1 MTVLRSYVSGAWIAP
16 ADDGRPVLDAV
27 TGEEVARVS
36 SAGIDLGAA
45 LAYGRSAGGPALRE
59 LTFHQRAALLKS
71 LGMLLRE
78 HRQELYAL
86 SARTGATLGDSKF
99 DVDGGIGVLL
109 SYASKA
115 RRELPND
122 TILAE
127 GAVEPLGK
135 GGTFV
140 GQHIL
145 TPLHGV
151 AVQINAFNF
160 PVWGPLEKFAPAF
173 IAGVPSLVKPA
184 TQTAYLTARL
194 VELIVDSGLLPE
206 GSIQLVCGSVGDL
219 FDHLG
224 EQDLVSF
231 TGSAATARQ
240 LRAHPAIVGRSIR
253 FNAEAD
259 SLNCSVLGPE
269 AGPGTPEF
277 DLYVRQLVTEMT
289 VKAGQK
295 CTAIRRALVPAALAD
310 QVAEAARD
318 RLAKVVVG
326 NPAEEGVRMG
336 ALAGLEQREEVRR
349 SVKALLSA
357 GWIVFGDPDHVDVVG
372 ASAERGAFMAPLLL
386 RADEAGRP
394 EPHQVE
400 AFGPVSTIIG
410 YRDTAEVID
419 LAARGRGSLA
429 GSIVTADI
437 AFARDV
443 VLGLA
448 PWHGRLLVLDREDG
462 AESTGHGSPL
472 PALVHGGP
480 GRAGGGEE
488 MGGIRGVLH
497 YMQRTAV
504 QASPRVLS
512 AVTRTWI
519 PGTERNADGGHPFR
533 KSLAELRIGDTVVAG
548 PRRVT
553 LADIEHFAEF
563 TGDTFYAHMDEEAA
577 RANPFFDGRIA
588 HGYLIVSFAAGLFVQ
603 PDPGPVLA
611 NYGLE
616 NLRFLTP
623 VYPGDE
629 LTVTLTC
636 KQITPREDA
645 GYGEVRW
652 DVDVTNQ
659 DGKSVAS
666 YDVLTLVA
674 KEWPPAVGAAAIMPG
689 PGRARPRSGG
699 RAGSPA
705 QVPPTSPR
713 PAATPS
719 GSMREITPSSSSS
732 PAGPPTTRTC
742 AGSWPSVRTARRKF
756 DRQHGQLEP
765 QPDRPP
771 FARPVVAVER
781 QPAAGPVHGE
791 HARRRGGRRD
801 VQEPAGAVLGLE
813 PLPAVHPDARAALD
827 PVGGRPRDAE
837 HLRHRRGEQ
846 FAGSRGHHAEAGRA
860 GPITSMVPAP
870 KSTTS
875 ASSRAPGVVRAPSRA
890 AAGSVTGL
898 CTGMSSRSPRTA
910 AACASPAR
918 LSEATSTARP
928 VLPCRAVAASAA
940 AARSTANRSSTSTAA
955 GAAPAAAVAGPNAR
969 TAPTGQPA
977 SRAHAARSGRRSP
990 SAVIIHGSA
999 GTSATAGAA
1008 GSRPTTALA

>member
-1 MTVLRSYVSGAWIAP
+1 MTVLRSYVGGAWTGP
-16 ADDGRPVLDAV
+16 ADGGRPVLDAV

-36 SAGIDLGAA
+36 STGIDLAAA
-45 LAYGRSAGGPALRE
+45 LDYGRSSGGPALRE

-71 LGMLLRE
+71 LGQLLRE

-109 SYASKA
+109 SYASRAK
-115 RRELPND
+115 RELPND
-122 TILAE
+122 TILTE
-127 GAVEPLGK
+127 GTVEPLGK

-145 TPLHGV
+145 TPLLGV

-194 VELIVDSGLLPE
+194 VELMVDSGLLPE
-206 GSIQLVCGSVGDL
+206 GSLQLVCGSVAGL

-224 EQDLVSF
+224 EQDLVAF
-231 TGSAATARQ
+231 TGSAATAQQ
-240 LRAHPAIVGRSIR
+240 LRAHPAIIGRSVR

-269 AGPGTPEF
+269 AEPGTPEF
-277 DLYVRQLVTEMT
+277 DLYIRQLVSEMT

-295 CTAIRRALVPAALAD
+295 CTAIRRALVQAALAD

-326 NPAEEGVRMG
+326 NPAEESVRMG

-357 GWIVFGDPDHVDVVG
+357 GRIVSGDPDHVDVVG

-386 RADEAGRP
+386 QADDASRP
-394 EPHQVE
+394 EPHEVE

-410 YRDTAEVID
+410 YRGTDPVSQVIE

-429 GSIVTADI
+429 GSIVTADP

-448 PWHGRLLVLDREDG
+448 PWHGRLLLLDREDA

-472 PALVHGGP
+472 PTLVHGGP

-497 YMQRTAV
+497 HMQRTAV

-512 AVTRTWI
+512 AVTRRWV
-519 PGTERNADGGHPFR
+519 PGAERNADGGHPFR
-533 KSLAELRIGDTVVAG
+533 KSLAELRVGDTVVAG
-548 PRRVT
+548 PRQVT

-563 TGDTFYAHMDEEAA
+563 TGDTFYAHMDADAA
-577 RANPFFDGRIA
+577 RANPFFDGRVA

-645 GYGEVRW
+645 GHGEVRW
-652 DVDVTNQ
+652 DADVTIQ
-659 DGKSVAS
+659 DGKSVAT

-674 KEWPPAVGAAAIMPG
+674 KEWPPA
-689 PGRARPRSGG
+689 
-699 RAGSPA
+699 
-705 QVPPTSPR
+705 
-713 PAATPS
+713 
-719 GSMREITPSSSSS
+719 
-732 PAGPPTTRTC
+732 
-742 AGSWPSVRTARRKF
+742 
-756 DRQHGQLEP
+756 
-765 QPDRPP
+765 
-771 FARPVVAVER
+771 
-781 QPAAGPVHGE
+781 
-791 HARRRGGRRD
+791 
-801 VQEPAGAVLGLE
+801 
-813 PLPAVHPDARAALD
+813 
-827 PVGGRPRDAE
+827 
-837 HLRHRRGEQ
+837 
-846 FAGSRGHHAEAGRA
+846 
-860 GPITSMVPAP
+860 
-870 KSTTS
+870 
-875 ASSRAPGVVRAPSRA
+875 
-890 AAGSVTGL
+890 
-898 CTGMSSRSPRTA
+898 
-910 AACASPAR
+910 
-918 LSEATSTARP
+918 
-928 VLPCRAVAASAA
+928 
-940 AARSTANRSSTSTAA
+940 
-955 GAAPAAAVAGPNAR
+955 
-969 TAPTGQPA
+969 
-977 SRAHAARSGRRSP
+977 
-990 SAVIIHGSA
+990 
-999 GTSATAGAA
+999 
-1008 GSRPTTALA
+1008 